1 MLSRFGVAI
10 ALVALAA
17 CSSTSASPSTARPAS
32 SGASSVSASS
42 PSGSA
47 ASPASDRVGVADS
60 WIVDEGPI
68 TGGDGG
74 RAGNRMVRPDGT
86 GDHWATPDVPL
97 PAKGWQV
104 HPDWSPDG
112 QRIVFAADDARQDG
126 AAIVTRDL
134 WLSDANGGNLDR
146 VFDCELPCA
155 EADDP
160 AWSPDG
166 RTLAFAVF
174 DAKGD
179 FNVNT
184 RIAVL
189 DLQTRRIRT
198 ITRAAGTDNL
208 TGPRWSP
215 DGRTL
220 VFDVQHYT
228 NLGPTG
234 TITGTAIATVP
245 VTDHVAA
252 ARVITPWS
260 LGATYPD
267 WHPSQDLVL
276 FYTRVWPD
284 LTGPS
289 NLYTV
294 RPDGSHLT
302 QITRFT
308 KGQTRATQP
317 TFTPDGSHIIFTA
330 VEGDDFGNPTMAVIA
345 LDGSGLTSA
354 TSSGPMF
361 GTHPRLRPTV
371 K

>member
-1 MLSRFGVAI
+1 
-10 ALVALAA
+10 
-17 CSSTSASPSTARPAS
+17 
-32 SGASSVSASS
+32 
-42 PSGSA
+42 
-47 ASPASDRVGVADS
+47 
-60 WIVDEGPI
+60 
-68 TGGDGG
+68 
-74 RAGNRMVRPDGT
+74 
-86 GDHWATPDVPL
+86 
-97 PAKGWQV
+97 V

-134 WLSDANGGNLDR
+134 WVSDANGGNLDR
-146 VFDCELPCA
+146 VLDCELPCA

-220 VFDVQHYT
+220 VFEVQHYT
-228 NLGPTG
+228 NLGLTG

-245 VTDHVAA
+245 VTDHVVA

-260 LGATYPD
+260 RCASYPD
-267 WHPSQDLVL
+267 WHPTQDLIL
-276 FYTRVWPD
+276 FSIYGCPKV
-284 LTGPS
+284 TGPFD
-289 NLYTV
+289 LFTV
-294 RPDGSHLT
+294 RSDGSHLT
-302 QITRFT
+302 RVTRFQR
-308 KGQTRATQP
+308 QTRAIQP
-317 TFTPDGSHIIFTA
+317 TFTPDGTHIIFAT
-330 VEGDDFGNPTMAVIA
+330 VQGDDIGSATMEEIA

-354 TSSGPMF
+354 TASGPMF
-361 GTHPRLRPTV
+361 GTHPRLRPTAG
-371 K
+371 